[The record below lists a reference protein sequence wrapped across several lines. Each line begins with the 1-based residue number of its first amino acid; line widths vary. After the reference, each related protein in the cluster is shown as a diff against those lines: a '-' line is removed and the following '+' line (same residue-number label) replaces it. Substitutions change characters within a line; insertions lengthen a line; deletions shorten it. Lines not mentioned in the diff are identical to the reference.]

1 MVALMF
7 LYIIIWLSQTCPLED
22 TEIIVSGCSVPAV
35 SKETK
40 LGNSNQETS
49 TTVGK
54 TTISVPTT
62 AISSVVGTTDEFS
75 KGNKITSSKQ
85 KKVTKLLKLMN
96 IFVSLG
102 YSKQL

>member
-1 MVALMF
+1 M
-7 LYIIIWLSQTCPLED
+7 
-22 TEIIVSGCSVPAV
+22 PAV

-85 KKVTKLLKLMN
+85 KKGNKITRINEYICFFGL
-96 IFVSLG
+96 F
-102 YSKQL
+102 